1 MSCFNLSSGNFKIA
15 WALYFQHKSVSRIS
29 SMFFFSLIKLQNSF
43 SYLIYERIPTCM
55 SKCTCIVQQ
64 QSFQYISY
72 VMFLF
77 DWQNVMRLIA
87 KTVMQCLI
95 GRYLIPCTH
104 VMVSQRRNVSDLDL
118 HCKSAERFLSLRPNC
133 CRPELIEKKST
144 PIQEK

>member
-43 SYLIYERIPTCM
+43 SYLIYERIHVCPNVLALSSHRVLLVDCNAFDC
-55 SKCTCIVQQ
+55 KIV
-64 QSFQYISY
+64 
-72 VMFLF
+72 M
-77 DWQNVMRLIA
+77 M
-87 KTVMQCLI
+87 CLI

>member
-29 SMFFFSLIKLQNSF
+29 SMFFFSLIKLQSSF
-43 SYLIYERIPTCM
+43 SYLIYERIHVCPNVLAL
-55 SKCTCIVQQ
+55 SNNRVLVHLYNV
-64 QSFQYISY
+64 S
-72 VMFLF
+72 F
-77 DWQNVMRLIA
+77 DWQIVMRLIA
-87 KTVMQCLI
+87 KIVMQCLI

>member
-43 SYLIYERIPTCM
+43 SYLIYERIHVCPNVLALSSNRVLVHFICNVFV
-55 SKCTCIVQQ
+55 CLVECNA
-64 QSFQYISY
+64 
-72 VMFLF
+72 F
-77 DWQNVMRLIA
+77 DCKI
-87 KTVMQCLI
+87 VMQCLI